1 CKTRAVFAS
10 WLCFLLAGAA
20 SVGAAEAGRSS
31 SGHEW
36 VLVGVSVVLLVQCVV
51 LLSVLVRL
59 NRLLK
64 SVGQIGVRLSLARST
79 ARAGDAGRRGARAE
93 PGAEVAASYER
104 TRLMPMVTLPPP
116 AQKTFTNLLGMKFV
130 WIEPGEFTMGNADTE
145 SPENERPAHKVRLTQ
160 GFWMAET
167 PVTHAQYE
175 QFDPDHRNR
184 RPAWAGDDHPVNCVT
199 WSEAVAFCLWLS
211 ERDGREYRLPTEAQ
225 WEYAARG
232 TDGRI
237 FPWGNSW
244 DGSRCNSAEEEDGFA
259 QTSPVEQFPQGA
271 SPFGVLDMVGN
282 VWEWCNDWFESG
294 YGDGSTRQDPT
305 GPPSGTHRV
314 CRGGSWLNH
323 GYSCRTTMRA
333 RRAPDFSDNYIG
345 FRVICVSGPNAANG
359 RATEA
364 TAGAAKT

>member
-1 CKTRAVFAS
+1 MCCLV
-10 WLCFLLAGAA
+10 AGTGTA
-20 SVGAAEAGRSS
+20 GAAEAGRGSG
-31 SGHEW
+31 GHEW
-36 VLVGVSVVLLVQCVV
+36 VLAAVSLVLLVQCAV

-79 ARAGDAGRRGARAE
+79 ARAGVGGPRAAAREA
-93 PGAEVAASYER
+93 GAEGGAGYER
-104 TRLMPMVTLPPP
+104 TRLMPMVSLPPP
-116 AQKTFTNLLGMKFV
+116 AAKSFTNVLDMKFV
-130 WIEPGEFTMGNADTE
+130 WIEPGEFTMGNADVE
-145 SPENERPAHKVRLTQ
+145 SPDNERPAHKVRLTQ
-160 GFWMAET
+160 GYWMAET
-167 PVTHAQYE
+167 PVTHVQYE

-184 RPAWAGDDHPVNCVT
+184 RPAWASDDHPVIWVT

-225 WEYAARG
+225 WEHAARG

-244 DGSRCNSAEEEDGFA
+244 DGSRCNSAEDDDGFA
-259 QTSPVEQFPQGA
+259 QTSPVKQFPQGA

-282 VWEWCNDWFESG
+282 VWEWCGDWFEAG
-294 YGDGSTRQDPT
+294 YGDGMTRQDPA
-305 GPPSGTHRV
+305 GPAAGTHRV

-345 FRVICVSGPNAANG
+345 FRVVCVSGPTPTNG
-359 RATEA
+359 PAKP
-364 TAGAAKT
+364 GA